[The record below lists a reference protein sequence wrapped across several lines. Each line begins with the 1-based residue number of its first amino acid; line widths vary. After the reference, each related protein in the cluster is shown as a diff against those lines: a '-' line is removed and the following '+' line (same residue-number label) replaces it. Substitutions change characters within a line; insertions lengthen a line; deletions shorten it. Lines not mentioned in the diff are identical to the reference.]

1 MGGDCTIV
9 ASTGTITVPRPA
21 ERPLRPPPR
30 PTPPT
35 PTTSRPALWSLPAV
49 TRIAAS
55 PPEPTSTNITGF
67 SSTGVINRTGA
78 GAYSFLATTGS
89 GNVVLATSPTIAR
102 PDLHRNGG
110 GRQPHTTF
118 DPWRSPRLIQG
129 SATGHPRPANNST
142 NRRRGG
148 EEEFIQQE
156 SVRAIY
162 TPRGREPA
170 PRRNAD
176 SQR

>member
-1 MGGDCTIV
+1 MSEIAAKTGGTALAASAPSDTTNANNIASGTLVTARGDTNCSV
-9 ASTGTITVPRPA
+9 ASGTY
-21 ERPLRPPPR
+21 LD
-30 PTPPT
+30 
-35 PTTSRPALWSLPAV
+35 
-49 TRIAAS
+49 
-55 PPEPTSTNITGF
+55 NITGF

-78 GAYSFLATTGS
+78 GAYSSWLRRGS
-89 GNVVLATSPTIAR
+89 GNVVLATSPIAR
-102 PDLHRNGG
+102 PDRNGG

-118 DPWRSPRLIQG
+118 DPWRSSRLIQG
-129 SATGHPRPANNST
+129 SATRHPRPANNST

-170 PRRNAD
+170 LRRNAD

>member
-35 PTTSRPALWSLPAV
+35 PTTSRPELWSLPAV

-55 PPEPTSTNITGF
+55 PPEPTSTTLPAS

-78 GAYSFLATTGS
+78 GAYSSWLRRGS
-89 GNVVLATSPTIAR
+89 GNVVLATSPIAR
-102 PDLHRNGG
+102 PDRNGG

-129 SATGHPRPANNST
+129 SATGHPRPANSST

-170 PRRNAD
+170 LRRNAD